1 MKIRPVKTKS
11 KPMTPAVL
19 AVISTLLTGCDR
31 QSLPGDVPHRV
42 PGEPPEQ
49 HLTGSEP
56 AVPAPSTEPEELP
69 QLLGGDVP
77 AEHIHHGE

>member
-1 MKIRPVKTKS
+1 MKIRPVKTKP

-19 AVISTLLTGCDR
+19 AVIGSLLTGCDR

-42 PGEPPEQ
+42 SGAPPEQ